1 MSSDKPER
9 FLIVSGGC
17 TVSLCGAV
25 TNAEPGGWL
34 SQPPAPTA
42 RYVGPNSDA
51 LTTSRHLLV
60 LTLLIGVVHR
70 SLAAGFVLGRKLY
83 VVGGC
88 HEGQGELALLEAFD
102 TNTSSWELLPDMPTP
117 RKLLAAGTI
126 DGALYAVGGSNGAAR
141 LKTLERYDL

>member
-1 MSSDKPER
+1 M
-9 FLIVSGGC
+9 
-17 TVSLCGAV
+17 
-25 TNAEPGGWL
+25 
-34 SQPPAPTA
+34 
-42 RYVGPNSDA
+42 
-51 LTTSRHLLV
+51 

-83 VVGGC
+83 VVGGD